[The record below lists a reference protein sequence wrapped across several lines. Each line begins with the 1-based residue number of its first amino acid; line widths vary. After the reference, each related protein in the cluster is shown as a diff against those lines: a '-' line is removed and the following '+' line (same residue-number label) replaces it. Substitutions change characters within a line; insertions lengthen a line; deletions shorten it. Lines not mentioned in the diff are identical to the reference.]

1 LKTGAFDGEVR
12 LPRFENKGRAYVYV
26 LPRLGEDQVK
36 LGFSRDPFERFRTL
50 HPQFHAF
57 FDLDQGLL
65 VELDSIKEARR
76 IERLFIERWPEHRCS
91 APLEVSS
98 QAGGCT
104 EWFRG
109 ISEHA
114 DVFAQRI
121 AERYGYQVHRP
132 LKRWLHQRMSGYA
145 DALFDWSLQIVE
157 IIEWQ
162 ECNVPEH
169 ARDGRFAIALKGT
182 LDALSVVGV
191 NTHRRLPPA
200 VQRWYSRQL
209 S

>member
-1 LKTGAFDGEVR
+1 M
-12 LPRFENKGRAYVYV
+12 LPRS
-26 LPRLGEDQVK
+26 GEDLVK

-50 HPQFHAF
+50 HPRFHTF

-65 VELDSIKEARR
+65 VEVDSIKQARR
-76 IERLFIERWPEHRCS
+76 IERLFIERWPEHQCS
-91 APLEVSS
+91 APFEVSS

-109 ISEHA
+109 INEHTES
-114 DVFAQRI
+114 FAQRI
-121 AERYGYQVHRP
+121 AERYGYPVHRP
-132 LKRWLHQRMSGYA
+132 LKQWLHQRMSGYT
-145 DALFDWSLQIVE
+145 DALFDWSLQLVE

-169 ARDGRFAIALKGT
+169 ARDGRYAVALKVT
-182 LDALSVVGV
+182 LDAFRAVGLYAQAG
-191 NTHRRLPPA
+191 LPSA

-209 S
+209 N